1 MATRPGSVSLS
12 ILEDRG
18 AHVAATGCRTLFSLL
33 EKSAFV
39 IGEGGHV
46 CTAPIRSRVVCLD
59 IRGKCTHRYCAERE
73 SSRSLLLLLL
83 LFASSTAECTEL
95 LLPNNRFLIPPTLL
109 SVGSF
114 FSPLFSSRFLSC
126 YIVRL
131 FFYAS
136 PPSPRTFVLLI
147 FLPTFLLFNIRSFHR
162 FLFTFAIT
170 RACQVWCV
178 PCNRF
183 HGAAIFCS
191 IDRNCAGW

>member
-73 SSRSLLLLLL
+73 SSRSLLLLRL

-109 SVGSF
+109 SVRSF
-114 FSPLFSSRFLSC
+114 FSPLVSSRFLSC

-131 FFYAS
+131 FCPS

-162 FLFTFAIT
+162 FLFYF
-170 RACQVWCV
+170 
-178 PCNRF
+178 
-183 HGAAIFCS
+183 
-191 IDRNCAGW
+191 RNNASLSSMMRPL

>member
-1 MATRPGSVSLS
+1 MAHTLRPQ
-12 ILEDRG
+12 
-18 AHVAATGCRTLFSLL
+18 VAARSFRCSKNRRLL
-33 EKSAFV
+33 LARV
-39 IGEGGHV
+39 GMY
-46 CTAPIRSRVVCLD
+46 ARLLWSRVVCLD

-73 SSRSLLLLLL
+73 SSRSLLLLLLL

-114 FSPLFSSRFLSC
+114 FSPLVSSRFLSC

-170 RACQVWCV
+170 RACQVCV
-178 PCNRF
+178 V
-183 HGAAIFCS
+183 
-191 IDRNCAGW
+191 